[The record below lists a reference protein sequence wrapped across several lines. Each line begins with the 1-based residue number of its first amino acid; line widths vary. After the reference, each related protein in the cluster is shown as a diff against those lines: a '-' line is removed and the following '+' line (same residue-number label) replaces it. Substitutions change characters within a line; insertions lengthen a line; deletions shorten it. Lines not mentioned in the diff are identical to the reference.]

1 MRLICTN
8 CDAQYEVAEDSI
20 PPEGRDV
27 QCSNCGHAWF
37 QPSPHLL
44 AAEAEEA
51 ELFEPPPEMP
61 GLAEPEPPEAEPEP
75 EAWPEPEAGLE
86 PAAPVFEAAAPGSSL
101 RGLDESL
108 LAVLREEAE
117 RETQARARE
126 VAVPLETQGELG
138 LDNAPADPISQAARR
153 LAELA
158 EIDTEPADRP
168 RQAKGRDLL
177 PDIEEINS
185 TLRPGGEFVGAEAMA
200 PPDRRSGTGFRSGF
214 TLALLIGMLL
224 VLGYLM
230 APRLAAQMPGLAPAL
245 DGYVAAVDAARL
257 WLDGLIQRAVDAL
270 QG

>member
-8 CDAQYEVAEDSI
+8 CDAQYEVAEDAI

-37 QPSPHLL
+37 QPSPHVL

-61 GLAEPEPPEAEPEP
+61 AVPEAELPEPEP
-75 EAWPEPEAGLE
+75 EPEE
-86 PAAPVFEAAAPGSSL
+86 PVVEGAAPGSSL

-126 VAVPLETQGELG
+126 EAVPLETQGDLG
-138 LDNAPADPISQAARR
+138 LDSATPAAISQAARR

-158 EIDTEPADRP
+158 EIDTEPEDRP
-168 RQAKGRDLL
+168 RPAKGRDLL

-185 TLRPGGEFVGAEAMA
+185 TLRPGGDFAGAETMA
-200 PPDRRSGTGFRSGF
+200 PADGRPGSGFRSGF
-214 TLALLIGMLL
+214 VLALLIGVVL
-224 VLGYLM
+224 VLAYLM

-245 DGYVAAVDAARL
+245 DGYVAAVDGARL